1 MASVSG
7 RVKSQKNIFQKIS
20 HKAMCEFE
28 QLTRKII
35 NNFGSELVAVL
46 AYGSRINNRTAV
58 DAFSDYDITVVFS
71 DYPNNHLP
79 HLPIYADVTMVFLS
93 EIELTGVEHFRL
105 DGHGAYY
112 LYVLAHAVAL
122 YGENPFSNFAARLDT
137 DSVNMSLREQIVAY
151 CWKLQRI
158 VIQPPTNKKWRD
170 IRKYSLRMAQ
180 NYYFLINGIRCEVF
194 FNLSYLQCVNE
205 LCKIPLL
212 KDRFASYLIKS
223 AQYPERLEIK
233 EVLEY
238 TTLLKTEVGIKYG

>member
-1 MASVSG
+1 
-7 RVKSQKNIFQKIS
+7 
-20 HKAMCEFE
+20 MCEFE
-28 QLTRKII
+28 HLTSQII

-46 AYGSRINNRTAV
+46 AYGSRINNQNSV

-79 HLPIYADVTMVFLS
+79 DLPIYADVTMVFLS
-93 EIELTGVEHFRL
+93 EIELTGVELFRL

-122 YGENPFSNFAARLDT
+122 YGSNPFSNFADRLDT

-158 VIQPPTNKKWRD
+158 VIQPQTNKKWRD

-180 NYYFLINGIRCEVF
+180 NYYFLVKGICCEVF
-194 FNLSYLQCVNE
+194 WDLSYVECVAE
-205 LCKIPLL
+205 LCKVLILEDKL
-212 KDRFASYLIKS
+212 ASYLIKS
-223 AQYPERLEIK
+223 AQCPERLEIK

-238 TTLLKTEVGIKYG
+238 AALLKAKVAIKDG